1 MAWYE
6 YDHASDEQTKALRRA
21 HRDALIRVALLP
33 HDLRI
38 TDFLRIAMTIKN
50 GSSIRNSMRDFGVV
64 DFSRNVRSREIDS
77 SVVRFVTIR
86 VIRVR

>member
-38 TDFLRIAMTIKN
+38 TDFLRTYRDDYRKMAHRFETRCAISA
-50 GSSIRNSMRDFGVV
+50 SSILAG
-64 DFSRNVRSREIDS
+64 
-77 SVVRFVTIR
+77 T
-86 VIRVR
+86 

>member
-1 MAWYE
+1 MSLDPKLESIFMAWYE

-38 TDFLRIAMTIKN
+38 TDFLRTY
-50 GSSIRNSMRDFGVV
+50 RD
-64 DFSRNVRSREIDS
+64 DYRKWLIDS
-77 SVVRFVTIR
+77 KLDARFR
-86 VIRVR
+86 RRRF